1 MYTQLDLSK
10 VDSLRRI
17 VFSYNNILEFF
28 GFDTDPIIGLDIGL
42 TAVKILQLSKSGD
55 RIKVDHYAMV
65 PLELG
70 VVNEK
75 NIVDR
80 DRVIAA
86 IKTAITLSGVK
97 TKKVCASIANSMAIT
112 KVLKYEAGLTDK
124 EIGGEIEM
132 EAGKYIPYPL
142 TEVNLDYTVL
152 GPVANNDSLVNVLL
166 IASKSE
172 NIGNISGL
180 IIEAGL
186 IPTIVDVDAYA
197 IARAFELVAQKL
209 PGQGKNKVIGI
220 LDIGSTLS
228 TLNILDNGNVVYARE
243 QTFGS
248 QQLIDEI
255 QNIYGLTY
263 DEAILA
269 LRYETLPK
277 DFYPEVLE
285 PFKQSVAQQVSRFCQ
300 FFFSAGDYH
309 SIDYIFITG
318 GCATVFGLDNAI
330 QNKLQIKT
338 FVANPFDDMIIPPS
352 INKEEFDYETLR
364 LMKCCGLAL
373 RNIK

>member
-1 MYTQLDLSK
+1 
-10 VDSLRRI
+10 
-17 VFSYNNILEFF
+17 VFSYNSILEFF

-42 TAVKILQLSKSGD
+42 TAVKILQLGKAGD
-55 RIKVDHYAMV
+55 RIKVEHYAMV
-65 PLELG
+65 PLEQG
-70 VVNEK
+70 VVSEK
-75 NIVDR
+75 NVVDR
-80 DRVIAA
+80 DRVVGAIKAA
-86 IKTAITLSGVK
+86 IRLSGIK
-97 TKKVCASIANSMAIT
+97 TKRVCASISNSMAIT
-112 KVLKYEAGLTDK
+112 KVLKYEAGLSDK
-124 EIGGEIEM
+124 EIGSEIEM

-152 GPVANNDSLVNVLL
+152 GPVANNDNLMNVLL

-172 NIGNISGL
+172 NIDNISGL

-186 IPTIVDVDAYA
+186 IPTIIDVDAYA
-197 IARAFELVAQKL
+197 IARAFELVAKKL

-228 TLNILDNGNVVYARE
+228 TLNILDNGNIVYARE

-248 QQLIDEI
+248 EQLLDEI
-255 QNIYGLTY
+255 QNIYSLTY

-300 FFFSAGDYH
+300 FFFSAGDYN

-318 GCATVFGLDNAI
+318 GCANVFGLDTAI

-338 FVANPFDDMIIPPS
+338 FVANPFDEMIISPS
-352 INKEEFDYETLR
+352 INKEEFQYETLR

-373 RNIK
+373 RNVE